1 MKKLLKA
8 TVVALAVLLTSP
20 LVKAAD
26 LTGFF
31 SSSSAI
37 NYAELDQP
45 LKKSL
50 DKELKCL
57 ADNIY
62 YEAGSEPFEGRVA
75 VAMVTINR
83 AESGKF
89 PDSIC
94 GVVSQK
100 TKVTVVQN
108 NKPITKFICQFSWF
122 CERKRIGPTSNNNRW
137 EDAMEVAKMVLLEG
151 YRIPILEDA
160 MYFHATH
167 VRPGWKLPKVTRVG
181 NHIFYEDRT
190 PKLVQF

>member
-1 MKKLLKA
+1 MKLLKA
-8 TVVALAVLLTSP
+8 SFIALVILLTSP
-20 LVKAAD
+20 LVRAAD
-26 LTGFF
+26 LTGIINDQ
-31 SSSSAI
+31 ATI
-37 NYAELDQP
+37 NYAELSQP

-62 YEAGSEPFEGRVA
+62 YEAGAEPFEGKVA
-75 VAMVTINR
+75 VAMVTLNR

-89 PDSIC
+89 PQTLC

-100 TKVTVVQN
+100 TKVTVIEQD
-108 NKPITKFICQFSWF
+108 KPITKFICQFSWF
-122 CERKRIGPTSNNNRW
+122 CEKKRIGPTSRNNTW
-137 EDAMEVAKMVLLEG
+137 DDAMEVARMVLIDG
-151 YRIPILEDA
+151 YRIPLLEEA

-167 VRPGWKLPKVTRVG
+167 VRPGWKLPKVARVG

-190 PKLVQF
+190 PKVIKF